1 MIMTVM
7 AMVVLML
14 IVMVVCHF
22 YAFSMSVVII
32 MRMVIM
38 VTMMMI
44 MLKNIIFRRIVLHNR
59 VIESWRKENEK
70 AKEGPR
76 HQGVDCHDY
85 YLGNNC
91 VTEIVTTG

>member
-1 MIMTVM
+1 MPF
-7 AMVVLML
+7 LRFFH
-14 IVMVVCHF
+14 VCGDNHENSDDDDDHVEDF
-22 YAFSMSVVII
+22 
-32 MRMVIM
+32 
-38 VTMMMI
+38 
-44 MLKNIIFRRIVLHNR
+44 IFRRIVLHNR

-91 VTEIVTTG
+91 VTEIVTAG

>member
-7 AMVVLML
+7 VMVVSML

-38 VTMMMI
+38 VTMM